1 MSFQINDGDW
11 WYGTGLSNKIIRLLI
26 DKLAKNCPVKQS
38 FKKRR
43 TSAGDIFQAGLAA
56 DRPGRR
62 IRQIMLVPHVLKAS
76 CLQIGSVRQSHILAL
91 VFLSKKHT
99 FGYKKT
105 KSNSLVII
113 HLNLD
118 KT

>member
-56 DRPGRR
+56 DRPGR
-62 IRQIMLVPHVLKAS
+62 P
-76 CLQIGSVRQSHILAL
+76 
-91 VFLSKKHT
+91 
-99 FGYKKT
+99 
-105 KSNSLVII
+105 
-113 HLNLD
+113 D
-118 KT
+118 KTDNACTSRSQSKLFTDRFSAAKSYFSSRFFK